1 MAQILAIRA
10 LGWMAGEEAVWLAF
24 LGASGADAAQVRAEA
39 AQPAMQRA
47 VLAHLLREDDWVRSL
62 RRGAGGAARRAGAG
76 GGRAGW
82 RGGAQLDVRVS
93 SV

>member
-1 MAQILAIRA
+1 MERDLAQILAIRA

-47 VLAHLLREDDWVRSL
+47 VLAHLLREDDWVRSCAEALGL
-62 RRGAGGAARRAGAG
+62 RPEELAMAAAVLDGQAGRN
-76 GGRAGW
+76 W
-82 RGGAQLDVRVS
+82 T
-93 SV
+93 

>member
-1 MAQILAIRA
+1 MQQDLAQILAIRA

-47 VLAHLLREDDWVRSL
+47 VLAHLLREDDWGRSCAAALAVRPEEL
-62 RRGAGGAARRAGAG
+62 ALAAAVLDGAA
-76 GGRAGW
+76 GRNW
-82 RGGAQLDVRVS
+82 T
-93 SV
+93 